1 MRYVIG
7 MNLFAQLHDYIHRF
21 VIPDVVG
28 FTFSKDKVPQKTLDA
43 VTVEFPKDRS
53 HGDLSTNAAMVLAK
67 HLRKSPR
74 DLAQEMV
81 ETLKEFKGLKKVDVA
96 GPGFI
101 NMSFEPSFWQQEL
114 HTILNEQTSY
124 GTSEM
129 GEGKR
134 VNIEYVS
141 ANPTGPLHIGHARG
155 AVVGDTLANLLSK
168 ASYDVVKEYY
178 INDAG
183 NQIDVLAESL
193 YARYLQLFGQDA
205 EIKEGMYPGEYLIEI
220 AQSMKEEMGGSL
232 IGEEV
237 EEWKDE
243 VKPFAVEKMMELIRE
258 NMKQLGVEHEV
269 FTSEL
274 YLQEENYVE
283 NGIEELNAKGLI
295 YRGVLEPPKGK
306 EPPEDWEAKEQT
318 LFKST
323 EYGDDSDRP
332 VIKSDGNYTYFA
344 GDIAYTKHKLERDF
358 DTLVMVL
365 GADHG
370 GYVSRMQAIVQAMSE
385 GETELKVQ
393 LCQLVK
399 LLDGGQPVKMSK
411 RAGNFVLVE
420 DVVEAVGKDALR
432 FHMLMRKPEQALDFD
447 LQKVTEQSKDNP
459 VFYVQYAH
467 ARCQSVLRSASVD
480 AESAYHDSQYPEKVD
495 VSLLKSDKEL
505 QLIQTLASFP
515 RAVEQAAKAYEPHR
529 IAYFLQELAA
539 ELHGLWHIGS
549 GDEQMR
555 FIVSGNEKLTTARL
569 ALARSVVSV
578 IASGLHILGV
588 EPMDEMR

>member
-1 MRYVIG
+1 MF

-28 FTFSKDKVPQKTLDA
+28 FTFSKDKVPQSILDA

-53 HGDLSTNAAMVLAK
+53 HGDVSTNAAMVLAK
-67 HLRKSPR
+67 HLRKNPR
-74 DLAQEMV
+74 DLAKDMSD
-81 ETLKEFKGLKKVDVA
+81 TLKNFKGLKSVEVA

-114 HTILNEQTSY
+114 HTILNRQTAY
-124 GTSEM
+124 GTSTR
-129 GEGKR
+129 GEGQR
-134 VNIEYVS
+134 VNIEYLS
-141 ANPTGPLHIGHARG
+141 TNPTGPLHIGHARI
-155 AVVGDTLANLLSK
+155 AIVGDALANLLTK
-168 ASYDVVKEYY
+168 ASYEVVKEYY

-183 NQIDVLAESL
+183 TQIDVLAESL
-193 YARYLQLFGQDA
+193 YARYLQLFGQEA
-205 EIKEGMYPGEYLIEI
+205 EIKDGMYPGEYLIDI

-237 EEWKDE
+237 EDWKED

-274 YLQEENYVE
+274 YLQEEHYVE

-306 EPPEDWEAKEQT
+306 EPPHDWEAKEQT

-323 EYGDDSDRP
+323 EFGDDSDRP

-344 GDIAYTKHKLERDF
+344 GDIAYTKHKLEREF
-358 DTLVMVL
+358 DTLIMVL

-370 GYVSRMQAIVQAMSE
+370 GYVSRMHAVVHAMSN
-385 GETELKVQ
+385 GEAALKVQ

-399 LLDGGQPVKMSK
+399 LLDGGQPIKMSK

-420 DVVEAVGKDALR
+420 DVVKAVGKDALR

-467 ARCQSVLRSASVD
+467 ARCQSVLRSAKLECD
-480 AESAYHDSQYPEKVD
+480 LAYQHSQYPEKLD
-495 VSLLKSDKEL
+495 VSLLSSDKEL
-505 QLIQTLASFP
+505 RLIQMLASFP
-515 RAVEQAAKAYEPHR
+515 RAVDQAAKAYEPHR
-529 IAYFLQELAA
+529 ITYYLQELAA

-549 GDEQMR
+549 SDEQMR
-555 FIVSGNEKLTTARL
+555 FIVEGNEALTTARL
-569 ALARSVVSV
+569 ALARCVILV